1 MAETDTREQA
11 RAIIAAIL
19 ADLDEDRIKQ
29 RIDEP
34 VDAVVGRF
42 SGHGGRTV
50 TSEVFHIVVAG
61 LLQRIYIEVLN
72 KPMRKTDA
80 LGEALDLLDRH
91 YQSPVYGRGYV
102 AARLDACDPA
112 HGGLQD
118 VILSLAEIV
127 KADGRQKYVQGA
139 FCRHLAGIDW
149 DVRCQIVRLLLEQ
162 DVPFVP
168 ERLSG
173 HPPGLLTDEIA
184 ALICSHLEMDSI
196 LHGIASRQ

>member
-1 MAETDTREQA
+1 MSETDTREQA
-11 RAIIAAIL
+11 RSIIAAII
-19 ADLDEDRIKQ
+19 ANLDEDRIKQ

-34 VDAVVGRF
+34 VDAVVRRLP
-42 SGHGGRTV
+42 GHGGKTV
-50 TSEVFHIVVAG
+50 ASEMFHSVVAG
-61 LLQRIYIEVLN
+61 LLQWIYTEGLN
-72 KPMRKTDA
+72 KPMQTTDA
-80 LGEALDLLDRH
+80 LRETLDLLDRH

-112 HGGLQD
+112 HGGLAD
-118 VILSLAEIV
+118 VMKSLAEIV
-127 KADGRQKYVQGA
+127 KADERQKYVQGV
-139 FCRHLAGIDW
+139 FFRHMAGIDW

-173 HPPGLLTDEIA
+173 HPPGLITDEIA
-184 ALICSHLEMDSI
+184 AVIHEHLQMDSI